1 MKYTFLSILM
11 VALATLS
18 IGQKSVE
25 VTFDTEL
32 IELGSVKKGDIKTF
46 VYNFTNTG
54 KEDIE
59 IDLVSGCDCT
69 TLDWTRGIIKPGE
82 KGKIDV
88 KFDSGKK
95 EESETV
101 SVEMYLK
108 NIDPRIDASYLYMVE
123 YDFTLVD

>member
-18 IGQKSVE
+18 MGQKTVE